1 MGSVGAMEDEQQL
14 GQAVKAFLQRCAPS
28 GDAAYAELKA
38 LLQRLHDPATRRD
51 ARVFLT
57 ALRRGQQQSSDS
69 DDDGFFRRFGFRI
82 QELLLHGN
90 YPTSKAPGLL
100 FLQSS
105 SSATAAGFQQR
116 KKLTMMEIPSIFIP
130 EDWSFTFYEGLNR
143 HPDSIFRDKTVA
155 ELGCGNGWISI
166 ALAEKWCP
174 SKVYG
179 LDINP
184 RAVKIAWINLYLNA
198 LDDDGLPIYD
208 GEGKTLLDRVEF
220 HESDLLSYCRDNK
233 IELDRIVGCIPQI
246 LNPNPEAM
254 SKIVTENS
262 SEEFLY
268 SLSNYCA
275 LQGFV
280 EDQFGLGLIAR
291 AVEEGIAVIKPSG
304 IMVFNMGGRPGQGV
318 CQRLFQRRGF
328 RITKLWQTKIMQ
340 AADTDISALVEI
352 EKNSRHRF
360 EFFMDL
366 VGDQPICARTAWAYM
381 KSGGRISHALSVYS
395 CQLRQPNQVK
405 KIFEFLKDGFHEVSS
420 SLDLS
425 FDDDSVAEEKI
436 PFLAYLAS
444 FLKENKSIPCEPP
457 AGCLNFRKLVAGFM
471 KSYHHIP
478 LSPDNVVVFPSRAV
492 AIENALQLFSPA
504 LAIVD
509 EHLTRHLP
517 KEWLTSLAI
526 EGGADCKH
534 AEGTVTV
541 VEAPRQSDL
550 LIELIRKLKPQV
562 VVTGMARFEAIT
574 SAAFENLLNVTKDV
588 GSRLFLDISEH
599 LELSSL
605 PSSNGVLKYLAGKT
619 LPSHAAILCG
629 LVKNQVYSDLEVA
642 FAISEDAA
650 VYRALSQ
657 TIELLEGH
665 TSLISQH
672 YYGCLF
678 HELLAFQIPDR
689 HPQQERQPAEVIPQQ
704 MIGFSDPA
712 MSTLKETEFFVPD
725 TNESS
730 VIHMDLDR
738 SFLPVPSAVNS
749 SVFESFVRQNI
760 TDSETD
766 VHSSIQQLVKDNYGL
781 SADRCSEII
790 YGNTSF
796 ALFNKLVLC
805 CMQEQGT
812 LLFPLGTN
820 GHYISAAKFV
830 NASTLTIPTNF
841 GSGFR
846 IEPKVLSDTLKNV
859 SRPWVYIS
867 GPTINPTGFLYSDSD
882 IQELLSVCAEY
893 GARVVL
899 DTSFSG
905 LEYQTAGWSQWN
917 LEGCLASLKCSK
929 PSFSVVL
936 LGELSFELIAAGH
949 DFGYVILSDSSLIE
963 TFHSFPSL
971 SRPHSTL
978 KYTFKKLLGLK
989 NQKDQHF
996 TDLMVKQKEE
1006 LENRA
1011 DHLIKTL
1018 ESCGWD
1024 VASGRGGISML
1035 AKPTAYIGKPFKV
1048 DGFEGTLDA
1057 SNIREAILRATGLCI
1072 NSSSWTGIPDYCRF
1086 SFALESSEFD
1096 HAMGCITRF
1105 KELVLGGSAL
1115 QAEMNGE

>member
-1 MGSVGAMEDEQQL
+1 MGSVGVEADDD
-14 GQAVKAFLQRCAPS
+14 GSIVKEFLQRCEPS
-28 GDAAYAELKA
+28 GDAAYGELRA
-38 LLQRLHDPATRRD
+38 LLARLHDPATRRD
-51 ARVFLT
+51 ARLFLA
-57 ALRRGQQQSSDS
+57 ALHRHQQRSSS
-69 DDDGFFRRFGFRI
+69 AAGGLTHEQFFRRFGFRM
-82 QELLLHGN
+82 QELLLQD
-90 YPTSKAPGLL
+90 TATDITA
-100 FLQSS
+100 SS
-105 SSATAAGFQQR
+105 FIATKPAAAAGFQQR

-220 HESDLLSYCRDNK
+220 YESDLLSYCRDNK

-268 SLSNYCA
+268 ALSNYCA

-291 AVEEGIAVIKPSG
+291 AVEEGISVIKPSG

-318 CQRLFQRRGF
+318 CERLFRRRGF

-381 KSGGRISHALSVYS
+381 KSGGHISHALSVYS

-444 FLKENKSIPCEPP
+444 FLKENKSNPCEPP

-478 LSPDNVVVFPSRAV
+478 LTPDNVVVFPSRSV

-517 KEWLTSLAI
+517 KQWLTSLAI
-526 EGGADCKH
+526 EGRADCNH
-534 AEGTVTV
+534 ADGTVTV
-541 VEAPRQSDL
+541 IEAPRQSDL
-550 LIELIRKLKPQV
+550 LIELIRKLQPQV
-562 VVTGMARFEAIT
+562 VVTGMAQFEAIT

-650 VYRALSQ
+650 VYKALSQ

-678 HELLAFQIPDR
+678 HELLAFQIADR

-712 MSTLKETEFFVPD
+712 VSTLKATEFFVPGSA
-725 TNESS
+725 ESS
-730 VIHMDLDR
+730 IIHMDLDR
-738 SFLPVPSAVNS
+738 SFLPVPSAVNA

-766 VHSSIQQLVKDNYGL
+766 VRSSIQQLVKDSYGL
-781 SADRCSEII
+781 SAAGCAEII
-790 YGNTSF
+790 YGNTSV

-820 GHYISAAKFV
+820 GHYVSAAKFV
-830 NASTLTIPTNF
+830 NASTVTIPTNPS
-841 GSGFR
+841 SGFR
-846 IEPKVLSDTLKNV
+846 IEPKVLADTLKNV
-859 SRPWVYIS
+859 SRPWVYVC

-882 IQELLSVCAEY
+882 IRELLSVCAEY
-893 GARVVL
+893 GARVVI

-905 LEYQTAGWSQWN
+905 LEYETDGWRQWN
-917 LEGCLASLKCSK
+917 LAGCLSSLKRSE

-936 LGELSFELIAAGH
+936 LGELSFALTAGGH
-949 DFGYVILSDSSLIE
+949 DFGFVILGDSSLAE
-963 TFHSFPSL
+963 TFHSFSSL
-971 SRPHSTL
+971 SRPHTTL

-996 TDLMVKQKEE
+996 SDLIVEQKEE
-1006 LENRA
+1006 LKNRA
-1011 DHLIKTL
+1011 NQLIQTL
-1018 ESCGWD
+1018 ESCGWE
-1024 VASGRGGISML
+1024 AAIGCGGISML
-1035 AKPTAYIGKPFKV
+1035 AKPTAYMGKAFKAAGF
-1048 DGFEGTLDA
+1048 DGELDA

-1072 NSSSWTGIPDYCRF
+1072 NSSSWTGIPGYCRF
-1086 SFALESSEFD
+1086 SFALERGEFER
-1096 HAMGCITRF
+1096 AMGCIARF
-1105 KELVLGGSAL
+1105 KELVLGGA
-1115 QAEMNGE
+1115 QMNGA